1 MGSATDW
8 PDVLNLDG
16 FTRTGTLAAKHEY
29 DYTIDWRWPFERFD
43 GEGLDAN
50 DEYDTMLGN
59 TAVDKNLILHII
71 INTEAWLDE
80 DNPTPGGH
88 PKTGDAGQPYLWGA
102 VALVSLALLLVIFYA
117 FYKDGRKKNNAP

>member
-1 MGSATDW
+1 
-8 PDVLNLDG
+8 
-16 FTRTGTLAAKHEY
+16 
-29 DYTIDWRWPFERFD
+29 
-43 GEGLDAN
+43 
-50 DEYDTMLGN
+50 MLGN